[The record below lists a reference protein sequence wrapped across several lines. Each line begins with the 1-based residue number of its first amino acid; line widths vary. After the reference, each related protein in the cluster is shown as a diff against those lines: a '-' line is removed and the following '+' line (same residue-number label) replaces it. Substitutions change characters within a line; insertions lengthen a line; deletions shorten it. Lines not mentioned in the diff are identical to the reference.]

1 MKLIVP
7 MAGKGTRLR
16 PHTHVTPKPLLP
28 VVGIPMVERILHTF
42 IDVLPR
48 KIEDAVFVLGDFPE
62 EVREQLRTIC
72 ARHQIQAHFARQ
84 EQALGTAHAVYCAR
98 EHLEGEGI
106 IVFADTLFEMSGPV
120 DLEGADGVVW
130 VKWVED
136 PRRFGVVVREGDRI
150 VAFVEKPEEPI
161 SHEAIIGIY
170 YLKRLEE
177 LRSEIEYL
185 LEHDI
190 TGHGGEYQ
198 LTDAMDRL
206 LQKGLVFKTATVDKW
221 LDCGTIPALM
231 ETTKYYLEKEGKLRS
246 LGEVEET
253 IIIPP
258 VYLGPGVQVV
268 RSVVGPY
275 VSVEAGAR
283 LYDTR
288 IEESIVF
295 SHGHVEKAVLRK
307 SLVGQYAKVN
317 GTPRQVNI
325 GDHSTLGSTSS

>member
-1 MKLIVP
+1 MRLIVP

-28 VVGIPMVERILHTF
+28 VVGVPMVERIINTF

-48 KIEDAVFVLGDFPE
+48 NIEEAVFVLGDFPE

-72 ARHQIQAHFARQ
+72 ARHQIKAHFARQ
-84 EQALGTAHAVYCAR
+84 ERALGTAHAVYCAR
-98 EHLEGEGI
+98 DYLEGEGI
-106 IVFADTLFEMSGPV
+106 IVFADTLFEMERGV
-120 DLEGADGVVW
+120 NLEDADGVVW

-136 PRRFGVVVREGDRI
+136 PRRFGVVVREGERI
-150 VAFVEKPEEPI
+150 VAFVEKPAEPI

-170 YLKRLEE
+170 YIKRLEL
-177 LRSEIEYL
+177 LRREIEYL
-185 LEHDI
+185 LEHEV

-206 LQKGLVFKTATVDKW
+206 LQAGLVFKTATVKKW

-231 ETTKYYLEKEGKLRS
+231 ETTRYYLEKEGKKRS

-258 VYLGPGVQVV
+258 VYLGPGAEVS
-268 RSVVGPY
+268 RSVIGPY
-275 VSVEAGAR
+275 VSIEAGAR
-283 LYDTR
+283 IHDAR
-288 IEESIVF
+288 IEHSIVF
-295 SHGHVEKAVLRK
+295 SHAQVETAVLTH
-307 SLVGQYAKVN
+307 SLVGQHAHVK
-317 GTPRQVNI
+317 GSPLHLNI
-325 GDHSTLGSTSS
+325 GDHSTVGLPNT